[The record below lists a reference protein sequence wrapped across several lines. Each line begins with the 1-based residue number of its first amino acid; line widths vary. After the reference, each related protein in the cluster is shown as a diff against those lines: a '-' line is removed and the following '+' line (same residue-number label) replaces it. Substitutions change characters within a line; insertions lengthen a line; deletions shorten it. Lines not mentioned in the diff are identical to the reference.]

1 MDRGR
6 LLVTSKA
13 ASSHNVNI
21 LLLECRGRTRR
32 VVLSVHLPLS
42 LTIAILLRF
51 IVEPSTKSEAA
62 LTAWRSVHLD
72 RCLLLIVRLICPVKI
87 AGLGSIIV
95 VVVPIAVSIAEC

>member
-1 MDRGR
+1 MHRGC

-13 ASSHNVNI
+13 ASSHDVNV
-21 LLLECRGRTRR
+21 LLLECRSGARG

-42 LTIAILLRF
+42 LTIAVLLRF
-51 IVEPSTKSEAA
+51 IVEPSTNCKGA
-62 LTAWRSVHLD
+62 LTSGWSVHLD